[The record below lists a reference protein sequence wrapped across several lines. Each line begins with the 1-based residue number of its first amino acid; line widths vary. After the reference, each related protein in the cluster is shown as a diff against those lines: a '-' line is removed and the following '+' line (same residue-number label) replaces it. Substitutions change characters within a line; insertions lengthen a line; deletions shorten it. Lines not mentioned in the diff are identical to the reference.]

1 MNEYK
6 VFKTGYSWVG
16 WIPWE
21 NRYRE
26 FATEREYEEYFEDEC
41 CWDQKA

>member
-1 MNEYK
+1 MK
-6 VFKTGYSWVG
+6 GYDIKSGYMG
-16 WIPWE
+16 WIPSE

-41 CWDQKA
+41 CWDQKT